1 MISDSKMKLLV
12 LLGAIVLVRATPVPE
27 NCNGVRFTNSP
38 VVHERVVLKAGVT
51 QPFNLAVDR
60 HSNTLYFSYSSAEI
74 GKSTTAKV
82 NLNNKEFKN
91 IDSVPNGFAQA
102 IDSTN
107 NEVYIG
113 SEHGI
118 YKYDPETDTAELYAA
133 NNSNIWSLYYH
144 NNELYYTITPEQSL
158 HVVRNGE
165 STKVKGIEQRKVDFI
180 VFDKDDDVFYS
191 NNDGIYGQKKGTEE
205 AELFKT
211 FDDASLRGLTTD
223 KNGVV
228 YASMFDGIYVV
239 NKGSTKFTKIVE
251 LHEAYGVAFDNN
263 NNVIYSDEHGV
274 YLLKPNDKLTC

>member
-12 LLGAIVLVRATPVPE
+12 LLGAIVLVRATPVPGD
-27 NCNGVRFTNSP
+27 CNGVKFTNSD
-38 VVHERVVLKAGVT
+38 VVHDREVLKDGVK
-51 QPFNLAVDR
+51 QPFNLVVDR
-60 HSNTLYFSYSSAEI
+60 KSNTLYFSYTTTGEG
-74 GKSTTAKV
+74 GKSTSAKV

-91 IDSVPNGFAQA
+91 INSVPNGFAQT
-102 IDSTN
+102 IDTTK

-113 SEHGI
+113 GDHGI
-118 YKYDPETDTAELYAA
+118 YKYNPEADTAEQYAA
-133 NNSNIWSLYYH
+133 KDTNIWSLYFH
-144 NNELYYTITPEQSL
+144 NNLYYTTTPEQSL
-158 HVVRNGE
+158 YVVKNGE
-165 STKVKGIEQRKVDFI
+165 SAKATGIEHPKVDFI

-191 NNDGIYGQKKGTEE
+191 NNDGIYGQKKGTET

-251 LHEAYGVAFDNN
+251 LDDAYSVAFDNDN
-263 NNVIYSDEHGV
+263 NLIYSNDNGV
-274 YLLKPNDKLTC
+274 YLLKPNGKLTC